1 MARLTKISVKE
12 YNDDCDEGWEVPCVK
27 MNLEAVKHPTVR
39 THMDT
44 DRHSDSTESLQKQL
58 EDQSDPDESHVTL
71 EEESW
76 QDQNDLVNQLE
87 AEDPLKQ
94 VDSVEGRLNQQD
106 NVKITEKR
114 PEETLSHSRCMLF
127 STQKTPKKKQGE
139 KVCEAPPSLALE
151 TSFPALLADPKMQA
165 RKDEFQ
171 RVQAEHALKKAR
183 EDAEHALKKA
193 REDAER
199 AERQARVDAERRLA
213 SQKTTQKKKLCETPD
228 MSYETNFP
236 AIMAVQSKIMEK
248 KTRDDAQHAL
258 KKSRKDAEQTERRA
272 RLQAELKRAAAERKA
287 DAERKKKE
295 MTQKKST
302 TQSVCSTARKADV
315 SRAHVGELVGPQ
327 AGGRVHFSGCLMWDE
342 QVVGHCS
349 IPYVEDQHSE
359 YVGEGRYASN
369 LKAFPKAIASTF
381 DAVAVD
387 AGTRVVIYSEPN
399 FKGKVL
405 WDRVGPAIV
414 CNTIWKT
421 NRHSGLRGKT
431 YSQVFKSEW
440 EGDLNSI
447 FPPEVREFSCSDMHK
462 WNSGSLV
469 ITGGNSIPQELDALG
484 EYKVLSNA
492 RH

>member
-1 MARLTKISVKE
+1 MARSTKNLVKE

-44 DRHSDSTESLQKQL
+44 DRQSDSTESLQKQL
-58 EDQSDPDESHVTL
+58 EDQSDPDESQATL

-87 AEDPLKQ
+87 EDDPLKQ
-94 VDSVEGRLNQQD
+94 VDSVEGRGNQQD
-106 NVKITEKR
+106 TVKIPEKR
-114 PEETLSHSRCMLF
+114 QEKTFSHSRCMLF
-127 STQKTPKKKQGE
+127 ATPKTPQNKQGE

-183 EDAEHALKKA
+183 EDAERALKKA
-193 REDAER
+193 REDVER
-199 AERQARVDAERRLA
+199 AERQARVEAERRFA

-228 MSYETNFP
+228 DVSYETKFP
-236 AIMAVQSKIMEK
+236 ALVAVQSKIIEK

-258 KKSRKDAEQTERRA
+258 KKSRKDAKQTERRA
-272 RLQAELKRAAAERKA
+272 RVQAELRLA

-295 MTQKKST
+295 TMQKKST
-302 TQSVCSTARKADV
+302 KESVCSKARKADV

-369 LKAFPKAIASTF
+369 LKAFPKAIASSF